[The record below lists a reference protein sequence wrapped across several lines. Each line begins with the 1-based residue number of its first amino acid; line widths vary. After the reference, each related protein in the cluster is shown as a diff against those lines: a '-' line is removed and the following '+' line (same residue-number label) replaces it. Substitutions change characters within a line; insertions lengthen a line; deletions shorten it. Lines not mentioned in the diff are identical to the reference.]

1 MHDFYDTINLKVMIN
16 KSDKKELLNF
26 LRQELPR
33 LLRDDPDFRT
43 QVIGVLAETLGTK
56 AEFNALLQELR
67 EMRIESDKRFQEMR
81 EDFNKRFEQV
91 DKRFEQV
98 DKRFEQMDKR
108 FQEMRE
114 DFNKRFEQVDK
125 RFEQVD
131 KRFEQVDKRFEQMDK
146 RFQEMR
152 EDFLTTRQDFEN
164 RFRHITLRLNELTI
178 GMGSLGGRTGKALE
192 DVIRQVIEEYS
203 GIEKLKAERLILED
217 IEGEV
222 FGIKG
227 ATVEFDAYVTD
238 GKRFLVEIKGY
249 TDEND
254 VLNFHRKSVFAEK
267 KLGWKFD
274 KVVITPAIDKRALK
288 RCEELGIEVHAFSIT
303 D

>member
-26 LRQELPR
+26 LRQELPK

-81 EDFNKRFEQV
+81 EDFN
-91 DKRFEQV
+91 
-98 DKRFEQMDKR
+98 
-108 FQEMRE
+108 
-114 DFNKRFEQVDK
+114 K

-217 IEGEV
+217 TEGEV